1 MLKSFLRAQK
11 GGIKMSRI
19 FHISGQLKK
28 DGDLVL
34 KDCDFDAFLVMR
46 EDKTA
51 YGYIAKVFQDGEL
64 EKSGKESIAG
74 IIMLDDKTKKPRIA
88 FCENVA
94 KTKHGAMS
102 YILNNI
108 KSGIGNWNTINESGR
123 KIPRGQISFKVQEIQ
138 SPALSKKHIEEAYN
152 YLYTRAKHAC

>member
-1 MLKSFLRAQK
+1 
-11 GGIKMSRI
+11 
-19 FHISGQLKK
+19 
-28 DGDLVL
+28 
-34 KDCDFDAFLVMR
+34 MR

-74 IIMLDDKTKKPRIA
+74 IIMLGDETKKPRIA

-94 KTKHGAMS
+94 KTKHGSMS
-102 YILNNI
+102 YILDNI
-108 KSGIGNWNTINESGR
+108 KGGTGNWNTINESGR
-123 KIPRGQISFKVQEIQ
+123 KVPHGQISFKVQEIK
-138 SPALSKKHIEEAYN
+138 SPSLSKKHIEEAYN